1 MTIRWLNDYS
11 EQFLSKDYLLPG
23 QTVQERLKVI
33 GDYAEFILKRDAKTQ
48 EHRDYLNG
56 YSEKLQQYI
65 ANGWISMSTPI
76 WTNFGTK
83 RGLPIS
89 CFNSH
94 FPDTIEGILSTNA
107 EIGTM
112 TKLGGGTSGYF
123 GAVRGRGSAITNNG
137 SSNGTFPFLELTQA
151 TTSVISQGSTRRG
164 YFAAYQDIDHPDFE
178 EWLNIRG
185 EGNPIQHITW
195 GACVPTWWIE
205 EMKAGD
211 AAKRKIWAKV
221 IQKRFETGLPY
232 IFFTDNANNHVSVPE
247 VYKGKGII
255 KSSNLCVVGS
265 DRAVTSKGLIQVQE
279 LYESGESL
287 TLFDNDK
294 VVKASPMKLVEKDAN
309 VYKVTLENGMSHT
322 ITDYHKL
329 KVYKDSHKPYE
340 MIACKDL
347 KLGDKVYIQ
356 TNKGLFGDLDMQDEA
371 YLLGLYQSD
380 GTQYKDIIMLDLW
393 ENDFDLI
400 PEVENA
406 FNRVHHKYG
415 CDKYDINVPGSK
427 TTYTRGRK
435 PATFNECTVNQS
447 LVKKKRLASKT
458 LHKALNFQKGF
469 IPDWIW
475 KANEQTQW
483 AYVKGLLQADGTVY
497 VASKADNIQL
507 SYSDVNK
514 NFLEELQLLF
524 NNLGLNSKI
533 KILRSAGKNL
543 LPDGKGGHKLYDTK
557 DCWRLYVSNK
567 PDCMK
572 VEKHTGFLSRKGVT
586 FEQRDYRDNTKKA
599 FKIVS
604 IEYAGKEDVYCTTVE
619 SEEHLWICNGF
630 VTSNCTEIFLPS
642 NDDISFV
649 CDLSS
654 LVDLYF
660 EEWKDTDC
668 VEVIT
673 FFLDAVM
680 TSFIEEAKDFK
691 FMERTVKF
699 AEEHRALGI
708 GRMGY
713 HSLLQSK
720 MIPFES
726 LEARMW
732 NINIQKTIK
741 DQSQAASVKLADMY
755 GECLWTKG
763 TGRRNTTTQAIAP
776 TTSSAFI
783 MQVSQ
788 SIEVAQSNYYT
799 KDLAKGKFV
808 IKNPYLEK
816 LLEEIGKNTPEV
828 WESIA
833 KNHGSVLHLDFLN
846 DREKSVFKTAREV
859 SQEEVIIQAANRQNF
874 IDQGQSLN
882 LFITADTTAKE
893 VNRLILLA
901 HDMGV
906 KSLYYQHNV
915 SAASEFAKKLINC
928 QSCE

>member
-1 MTIRWLNDYS
+1 MTIRWLNEYS

-23 QTVQERLKVI
+23 QTVQERLKII
-33 GDYAEFILKRDAKTQ
+33 GDTAESILKRDAKT
-48 EHRDYLNG
+48 EEDRNYLNG

-65 ANGWISMSTPI
+65 ANGWISLSTPI
-76 WTNFGTK
+76 WTNFGTT

-123 GAVRGRGSAITNNG
+123 GGVRGRGSVITGNG
-137 SSNGTFPFLELTQA
+137 TSNGTFPFLELVQS

-164 YFAAYQDIDHPDFE
+164 YFAGYQDIYHPDFE

-211 AAKRKIWAKV
+211 ADKRKVWAKL

-232 IFFTDNANNHVSVPE
+232 IFFTDNANNHSSVPE
-247 VYKGKGII
+247 VYRGKGLI
-255 KSSNLCVVGS
+255 KSSNL
-265 DRAVTSKGLIQVQE
+265 
-279 LYESGESL
+279 
-287 TLFDNDK
+287 
-294 VVKASPMKLVEKDAN
+294 
-309 VYKVTLENGMSHT
+309 
-322 ITDYHKL
+322 
-329 KVYKDSHKPYE
+329 
-340 MIACKDL
+340 
-347 KLGDKVYIQ
+347 
-356 TNKGLFGDLDMQDEA
+356 
-371 YLLGLYQSD
+371 
-380 GTQYKDIIMLDLW
+380 
-393 ENDFDLI
+393 
-400 PEVENA
+400 
-406 FNRVHHKYG
+406 
-415 CDKYDINVPGSK
+415 
-427 TTYTRGRK
+427 
-435 PATFNECTVNQS
+435 
-447 LVKKKRLASKT
+447 
-458 LHKALNFQKGF
+458 
-469 IPDWIW
+469 
-475 KANEQTQW
+475 
-483 AYVKGLLQADGTVY
+483 
-497 VASKADNIQL
+497 
-507 SYSDVNK
+507 
-514 NFLEELQLLF
+514 
-524 NNLGLNSKI
+524 
-533 KILRSAGKNL
+533 
-543 LPDGKGGHKLYDTK
+543 
-557 DCWRLYVSNK
+557 
-567 PDCMK
+567 
-572 VEKHTGFLSRKGVT
+572 
-586 FEQRDYRDNTKKA
+586 
-599 FKIVS
+599 
-604 IEYAGKEDVYCTTVE
+604 
-619 SEEHLWICNGF
+619 
-630 VTSNCTEIFLPS
+630 CTEIFLPS
-642 NDDISFV
+642 NEDSSFV

-654 LVDLYF
+654 LVDLYY

-668 VEVIT
+668 VEVVT
-673 FFLDAVM
+673 FLLDAVM
-680 TSFIEEAKDFK
+680 TLFIEQAREYK

-732 NINIQKTIK
+732 NINIQKTIR
-741 DQSQAASVKLADMY
+741 DQSQAASTKLAQMY
-755 GECLWTKG
+755 GECLWTEG
-763 TGRRNTTTQAIAP
+763 TGRRNTTTQALAP

-783 MQVSQ
+783 MQVTQ
-788 SIEVAQSNYYT
+788 VTEILQSNYFT

-808 IKNPYLEK
+808 IKNQYLEK
-816 LLEEIGKNTPEV
+816 LLEEKGQNTPEV
-828 WESIA
+828 WESIK
-833 KNHGSVLHLDFLN
+833 KNQGSVLHLDFLD

-882 LFITADTTAKE
+882 LFITADSTAKE
-893 VNRLILLA
+893 VNRLVLLA

>member
-23 QTVQERLKVI
+23 QTVEQRLKVI

-56 YSEKLQQYI
+56 FSEKLQQYI

-94 FPDTIEGILSTNA
+94 FPDTIEGILNTNA

-123 GAVRGRGSAITNNG
+123 GTVRGRGSVITNNG
-137 SSNGTFPFLELTQA
+137 TSNGTFPFLELTQA

-164 YFAAYQDIDHPDFE
+164 YFAAYQDINHPDFE

-205 EMKAGD
+205 EMRAGD
-211 AAKRKIWAKV
+211 TTKRKIWAKL

-232 IFFTDNANNHVSVPE
+232 IFFTDNANNGPSVPE
-247 VYKGKGII
+247 VYKGKGIL
-255 KSSNLCVVGS
+255 KSSNL
-265 DRAVTSKGLIQVQE
+265 
-279 LYESGESL
+279 
-287 TLFDNDK
+287 
-294 VVKASPMKLVEKDAN
+294 
-309 VYKVTLENGMSHT
+309 
-322 ITDYHKL
+322 
-329 KVYKDSHKPYE
+329 
-340 MIACKDL
+340 
-347 KLGDKVYIQ
+347 
-356 TNKGLFGDLDMQDEA
+356 
-371 YLLGLYQSD
+371 
-380 GTQYKDIIMLDLW
+380 
-393 ENDFDLI
+393 
-400 PEVENA
+400 
-406 FNRVHHKYG
+406 
-415 CDKYDINVPGSK
+415 
-427 TTYTRGRK
+427 
-435 PATFNECTVNQS
+435 
-447 LVKKKRLASKT
+447 
-458 LHKALNFQKGF
+458 
-469 IPDWIW
+469 
-475 KANEQTQW
+475 
-483 AYVKGLLQADGTVY
+483 
-497 VASKADNIQL
+497 
-507 SYSDVNK
+507 
-514 NFLEELQLLF
+514 
-524 NNLGLNSKI
+524 
-533 KILRSAGKNL
+533 
-543 LPDGKGGHKLYDTK
+543 
-557 DCWRLYVSNK
+557 
-567 PDCMK
+567 
-572 VEKHTGFLSRKGVT
+572 
-586 FEQRDYRDNTKKA
+586 
-599 FKIVS
+599 
-604 IEYAGKEDVYCTTVE
+604 
-619 SEEHLWICNGF
+619 
-630 VTSNCTEIFLPS
+630 CTEIFLPS
-642 NDDISFV
+642 DDNSSFV

-654 LVDLYF
+654 LVDLYY

-680 TSFIEEAKDFK
+680 TSFIEEAKDHK

-732 NINIQKTIK
+732 NLNIQKTIR
-741 DQSQAASVKLADMY
+741 DQSQAASTKLAEIY

-808 IKNPYLEK
+808 IKNQYLEK
-816 LLEEIGKNTPEV
+816 LLESLGKNTPEV
-828 WESIA
+828 WDSIA
-833 KNHGSVLHLDFLN
+833 KNHGSVLHLDFLS

-893 VNRLILLA
+893 VNRLVLLA